1 MLSTVALSIDIALE
15 AGPVILPVIVEVNE
29 GFLKS
34 IEITYVAT
42 SSFISTSLSVLLIVE
57 R

>member
-1 MLSTVALSIDIALE
+1 MLSTMALLIDIALE
-15 AGPVILPVIVEVNE
+15 AGPVILVVEVNE
-29 GFLKS
+29 GILKS

-42 SSFISTSLSVLLIVE
+42 SSFILTSLSVLLIVE